1 MLTGEYDNGLYIKE
15 QTIQRL
21 GFNQSV
27 NDKISAAGG
36 ISYLD
41 PKTKINMILIIAL
54 TPCHLT

>member
-1 MLTGEYDNGLYIKE
+1 MIIDFVKKE
-15 QTIQRL
+15 QTVQL

-41 PKTKINMILIIAL
+41 LKRNPI
-54 TPCHLT
+54 